1 MGDSAMCQF
10 QLTKKKGRDRM
21 MRLSIFLGIKNWIKK
36 HIYFGNRKGTIR
48 IHIERFAR
56 IVFVPSPTAY
66 ALSSERSKHRLT
78 LSF

>member
-1 MGDSAMCQF
+1 
-10 QLTKKKGRDRM
+10 M
-21 MRLSIFLGIKNWIKK
+21 MRPSIFLGIKNWIKK